1 MTIGVALVGYG
12 FAGRTFHAPL
22 IGAEPALALRVVV
35 SSQPDKVLADLPE
48 VVVLPDLASAL
59 ARGDID
65 LVVIATPNDSHVPLA
80 RAAIAAGKHVVVDKP
95 IAPTF
100 AEAQALA
107 AQAKAAGVN
116 LSVFHN
122 RRWDSDFLSVKAAI
136 EGGAVGTVAHFE
148 SHFDRFRPTVRD
160 RWRENAGPASGVWFD
175 LGPHLVD
182 QALMLF
188 GRPERIMASMAQ
200 QRPWAEATD
209 WAHVVLE
216 YAQLR
221 VVLHAGMLVA
231 GGAPRFV
238 VHGSGGSL
246 VKQGMDRQEAQL
258 VSGMRPGAPG
268 WGLDDDAPALH
279 TPDSVQAVQ
288 SCPGDQREF
297 YRQLTLALKGM
308 ESDSVTI
315 QQSLAVAEIVE
326 LAEKAAITGSAQRL

>member
-22 IGAEPALALRVVV
+22 IGAEPALALRAVV
-35 SSQPDKVLADLPE
+35 SSQPDKVRADLPKMD
-48 VVVLPDLASAL
+48 VLPDLASAL
-59 ARGDID
+59 ARPDID

-80 RAAIAAGKHVVVDKP
+80 RTAIAAGRHVVVDKP

-100 AEAQALA
+100 AEAEALA
-107 AQAKAAGVN
+107 AEAEAAGVN

-136 EGGAVGTVAHFE
+136 ESGAVGTVAHFE
-148 SHFDRFRPTVRD
+148 SHFDRYRPTVRD
-160 RWRENAGPASGVWFD
+160 RWRENAGPGSGVWFD

-182 QALMLF
+182 QALVLF
-188 GRPERIMASMAQ
+188 GRPDRVMASMAM
-200 QRPWAEATD
+200 QRPGAQAVD

-216 YAQLR
+216 YPQLR

-246 VKQGMDRQEAQL
+246 VKQAMDRQEAQL
-258 VSGMRPGAPG
+258 LSGMWPGAPG
-268 WGLDDDAPALH
+268 WGEDSDPPVLH
-279 TPDSVQAVQ
+279 AADSMHTLQ
-288 SCPGDQREF
+288 SIPGDQRQF
-297 YRQLTLALKGM
+297 YRQLALALKGM
-308 ESDSVTI
+308 VSDSVTVT
-315 QQSLAVAEIVE
+315 QSLAVAEIVE
-326 LAEKAAITGSAQRL
+326 IAEKAAITGIARTL